1 MTIELNPADIKR
13 GIVPQRERAT
23 GQKRLR
29 DPKRVKLEFRH
40 FADED
45 WQTWDKYHT
54 ADDALKARRNL
65 RRQFPR
71 FREDTATEWR
81 VDGNEVK

>member
-45 WQTWDKYHT
+45 WQTWDKFHT
-54 ADDALKARRNL
+54 TDDAMKARRNL
-65 RRQFPR
+65 RRKAR
-71 FREDTATEWR
+71 FGENTATEWR
-81 VDGNEVK
+81 VGGEEVK